1 VCSSCGQTV
10 ATEYYDINGRT
21 FCGRCRDAV
30 EAYAETPRGAAPLVA
45 ASLFGLGAAV
55 AGAIIYYAVLALLHL
70 EIGIVAILI
79 GYMVGYPVRKSVNG
93 RGGRRFQILAAAL
106 TYAAVALA
114 YAPNV
119 VKSALEAQ
127 RQVGVAQRGHAS
139 RAASSDAIPAP
150 DAAPPAR
157 L

>member
-1 VCSSCGQTV
+1 MSDDETRVDGEELQFDRVVPQTGAPAAPAAPAGVCSSCGQTV

-79 GYMVGYPVRKSVNG
+79 GYMVG
-93 RGGRRFQILAAAL
+93 
-106 TYAAVALA
+106 
-114 YAPNV
+114 
-119 VKSALEAQ
+119 
-127 RQVGVAQRGHAS
+127 
-139 RAASSDAIPAP
+139 
-150 DAAPPAR
+150 
-157 L
+157 